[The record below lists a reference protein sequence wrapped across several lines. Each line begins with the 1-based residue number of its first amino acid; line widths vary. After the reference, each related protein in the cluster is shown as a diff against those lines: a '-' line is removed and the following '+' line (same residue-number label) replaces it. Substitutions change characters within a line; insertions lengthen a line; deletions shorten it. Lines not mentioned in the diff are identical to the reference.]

1 MSRLVV
7 HGLGAVS
14 PAGWGVPALRSAL
27 EQNIP
32 LPITSL
38 VRPGWDK
45 LIYVRAVP
53 PPATRP
59 AFLAHPRL
67 RRASPAA
74 QHLVAAALEALGDDA
89 ARVQRG
95 ELRLGVIVCL
105 MAGCVAYS
113 RRFYEE
119 VVKDPP
125 TASPLIFPET
135 VFNAPASHL
144 AAYLGSTGH
153 NYSLVG
159 DDGTFVQGLALAAQ
173 WLTHGQ
179 ADACVVVGTEE
190 LDWIVAD
197 AVRHFSRSCV
207 HTAGAGALYLKCRAP
222 NAECDSNCVAE
233 LAAVT
238 DSFLFTNHQRRAE
251 AARRMRA
258 QLSPGNAGA
267 LFLGTQNIPRLDA
280 AELAAWADWTGQR
293 FTPKHVFGE
302 AFNASAAWQCIA
314 VCDAVQTGK
323 FFAASASVVG
333 ANQQAIGVRFVAA
346 NQTINS

>member
-1 MSRLVV
+1 MSRVVV

-14 PAGWGVPALRSAL
+14 PAGWGVPALRFAL
-27 EQNIP
+27 EKNIP
-32 LPITSL
+32 LPTTPL
-38 VRPGWDK
+38 VRPGWDRP
-45 LIYVRAVP
+45 IHVRAVP

-74 QHLVAAALEALGDDA
+74 QHVVAAALEALGDDA
-89 ARVQRG
+89 GRIQRN
-95 ELRLGVIVCL
+95 EVRLGVIVCI

-119 VVKDPP
+119 VLKDPP

-144 AAYLGSTGH
+144 AAYLGSTGN

-159 DDGTFVQGLALAAQ
+159 DDGTFLQGLALASQ
-173 WLTHGQ
+173 WLTVGQ

-207 HTAGAGALYLKCRAP
+207 HTAGAGAVYLKRRASD
-222 NAECDSNCVAE
+222 ADYASNGVAE

-238 DSFLFTNHQRRAE
+238 DSFLFTNNQRRAE
-251 AARRMRA
+251 AARRMRT
-258 QLSPGNAGA
+258 QLSPGNADA

-280 AELAAWADWTGQR
+280 AELSAWADWQGQR
-293 FTPKHVFGE
+293 FAPKQVFGE

-314 VCDAVQTGK
+314 TCDAVQTGK
-323 FFAASASVVG
+323 FSAASASVVG
-333 ANQQAIGVRFVAA
+333 SNQQAIGVRFVAA
-346 NQTINS
+346 NQTTRP